1 MSYTWEMAEKKIVQL
16 AQERD
21 ELKQKVARLEK
32 QVEIQ
37 NINPLNNIVAKLAV
51 TMFEILEKQEE
62 AMQKNIEIKE
72 LKGEFRNFYKKLL
85 EQTRQGKTVTDVI
98 SRK

>member
-1 MSYTWEMAEKKIVQL
+1 MNYTWEEVKENLIQL
-16 AQERD
+16 VHERD

-37 NINPLNNIVAKLAV
+37 NVNPLNNIVAKLAV

-72 LKGEFRNFYKKLL
+72 LKGEFRNLYKKLL

-98 SRK
+98 SGK